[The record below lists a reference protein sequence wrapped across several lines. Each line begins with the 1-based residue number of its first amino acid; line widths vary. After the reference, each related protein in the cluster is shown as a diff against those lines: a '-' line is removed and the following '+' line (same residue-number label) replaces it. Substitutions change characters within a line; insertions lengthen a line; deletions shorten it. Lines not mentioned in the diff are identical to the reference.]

1 MKIRK
6 STHDRIISRAAKI
19 LKEEMRGGID
29 MLNWNQLQVGDL
41 IDVDGDW
48 ETYRKVRITEK
59 LPDVSRESGLPPGP
73 GFVGYPIDSPF
84 GEEESFVFSVSDVD
98 VTSYEKY
105 ALAEAKQKRTLS
117 ALRRVIKEHSKCF
130 EKLS

>member
-19 LKEEMRGGID
+19 LKEEMGAGVD
-29 MLNWNQLQVGDL
+29 MLNWNQLQVGDMV
-41 IDVDGDW
+41 DVDGDW
-48 ETYRKVRITEK
+48 NQYWKVRITHKVE
-59 LPDVSRESGLPPGP
+59 DISRYSGQDPGP
-73 GFVGYPIDSPF
+73 GFIGTDERGDEI
-84 GEEESFVFSVSDVD
+84 VFSVSDVD

-117 ALRRVIKEHSKCF
+117 ALKRAIKEHSKCF

>member
-6 STHDRIISRAAKI
+6 STPDRIISRAAKI
-19 LKEEMRGGID
+19 LKEGMGAGVD
-29 MLNWNQLQVGDL
+29 MLNWNQLQVGDMV
-41 IDVDGDW
+41 DVDGDW
-48 ETYRKVRITEK
+48 NQYWKVRITHKVE
-59 LPDVSRESGLPPGP
+59 DVSTYSGLDPGP
-73 GFVGYPIDSPF
+73 GFIGKDERGDEI
-84 GEEESFVFSVSDVD
+84 VFSVSDVD

-117 ALRRVIKEHSKCF
+117 ALKRVIKEHSKCF